1 MQTQL
6 FQRAENGDDQ
16 AQAELFRLHYPA
28 TFRMAYSLLNHR
40 EDAEEVAQDS
50 LAYALTNLA
59 RFDPLRGAFTTW
71 LFTITVSRC
80 RNKRRRKQLAEV
92 PLLGWLMG
100 EERPSGTPLNPQENR
115 LAEDEEAALVQ
126 AAIRQLPAK
135 QQEAVVLRYY
145 HDLAYNDIGEI
156 VGCSATTAQ
165 SRVWLAQKRLYGLL
179 ASVGV
184 GEEVLGG

>member
-16 AQAELFRLHYPA
+16 AQAELFRQHFPA
-28 TFRMAYSLLNHR
+28 AYRMAYSLLNHR

-50 LAYALTNLA
+50 LAYALCNLA

-71 LFTITVSRC
+71 LYTITVSRC
-80 RNKRRRKQLAEV
+80 RNKRRRRQLAEM

-100 EERPSGTPLNPQENR
+100 EERPSGTPLNPQENY
-115 LAEDEEAALVQ
+115 LAQVEEQAAIQ
-126 AAIRQLPAK
+126 AAIRQLPVK
-135 QQEAVVLRYY
+135 QQEAVILRYY
-145 HDLAYNDIGEI
+145 HDLGYNEIGQI

-179 ASVGV
+179 ANLGI
-184 GEEVLGG
+184 GEEVSR